1 MRIGFSVNNVPIRL
15 SKERFEHISSRHP
28 EMKDSISRILETLNN
43 PDFVQR
49 GDAGT
54 HLAIKKFQKTPVT
67 DKKFLVVVYKEAH
80 LDDGFVLT
88 AYYTTRPRNRVK
100 L

>member
-67 DKKFLVVVYKEAH
+67 DKKFLVVVYKEVH